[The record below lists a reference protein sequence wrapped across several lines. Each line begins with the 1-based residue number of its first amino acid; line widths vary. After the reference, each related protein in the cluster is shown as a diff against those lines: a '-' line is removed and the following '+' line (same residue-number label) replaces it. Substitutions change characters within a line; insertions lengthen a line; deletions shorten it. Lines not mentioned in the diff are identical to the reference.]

1 MKIVRNVTELT
12 IFKVIKIDLLS
23 KKNPIILML
32 IIKLQQKKFNRNLQ
46 LLIERRSVRIRKE

>member
-23 KKNPIILML
+23 QKKTIILML